1 MPKGILIQNGVHLEK
16 HEYETVKILLNHGFN
31 IELIPPSRIKNLR
44 MPDITLNGLAWE
56 IKSPIGN
63 GRKTIKNIIQTA
75 THQSENIII
84 DLRRIKMPEEN
95 AMKEIER
102 YFTFSKRIKHIMI
115 IQKSKI
121 IIDMIK

>member
-44 MPDITLNGLAWE
+44 MP
-56 IKSPIGN
+56 
-63 GRKTIKNIIQTA
+63 
-75 THQSENIII
+75 
-84 DLRRIKMPEEN
+84 EEN

-115 IQKSKI
+115 IQKSQI